1 MARTILYVILGYLSG
16 SILYANV
23 FCAVFGKANYLQNSA
38 DGNPGTSNAF
48 KYGGFACGM
57 LTLVCDIAKGFV
69 PVLLYGMGQ
78 VASWG
83 LSLVL
88 AAPVLGHVFPAA
100 NKFHGGKGI
109 ATSFGCLLGL
119 HPYYLPFLILAVV
132 FIVLSVAI
140 KITPNLYRTYAAYPC
155 ATAAMLLFHVRPEI
169 WIGFALISGIV
180 CARLYFSNEVK
191 QSPEVQFLWK
201 H

>member
-23 FCAVFGKANYLQNSA
+23 FCALFGKANYLQNSS

-57 LTLVCDIAKGFV
+57 LTLVCDIAKGFA
-69 PVLLYGMGQ
+69 PVFLYGMGH
-78 VASWG
+78 VVSWR

-88 AAPVLGHVFPAA
+88 VAPVLGHVFPVTS
-100 NKFHGGKGI
+100 KFHGGKGI

-119 HPYYLPFLILAVV
+119 LPDALPVLILAVV

-155 ATAAMLLFHVRPEI
+155 ATVAMLLCKVRPEI
-169 WIGFALISGIV
+169 WVGFALITGIV
-180 CARLYFSNEVK
+180 CARLYFSDEVK